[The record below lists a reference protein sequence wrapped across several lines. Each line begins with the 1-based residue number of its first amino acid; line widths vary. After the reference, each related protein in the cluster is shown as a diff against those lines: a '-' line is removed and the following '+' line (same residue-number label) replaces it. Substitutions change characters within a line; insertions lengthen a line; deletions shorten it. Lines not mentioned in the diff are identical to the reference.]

1 MYCSKCG
8 AENADHARFCG
19 KCGAELVQMPK
30 EESGEQTS
38 CAVEYTETQQAMEEE
53 EIKKLQEALDTEEI
67 QSVYGSDGTET
78 GEAPEDSV
86 LAGESADMDELND
99 EDAREAEQ
107 QAAKRRKRFRA
118 VAAAGISVVLIAGIT
133 TGVYFGMKDK
143 QEKTF
148 QTKIA
153 KADKYLEE
161 MEYEKAEELYLESI
175 KIDPKER
182 KSYEKLAEIY
192 TAQGKTEKAES
203 IMKKADQN
211 GAVAK
216 KPSGQDAAEPV
227 SPDKGTEGKDP
238 KPEEQKPA
246 GQKPSKE
253 EDEKKPS
260 KEEDKK
266 PSGEEQEKEEND
278 SDSKEEAK
286 AASLET
292 YVEKVLVPKYGTCSA
307 GTYESEYVTEDAAK
321 KIVQPERLEKQK
333 GVLASKLK
341 DFDGDGKKELLVLML
356 KTGEKDKTDQ
366 SKTCNNVYLQMYET
380 KDKGVKLAAEYL
392 ALPNVMGQ
400 AETERQGI
408 FLKES
413 GGKTYICGSTANQY
427 SLTVRAHAYGMFA
440 VTYDG
445 TFKEYTGTKGLITGE
460 AYEKEAADISA
471 KLGAIGLTETAK
483 RMKEHSELWFE
494 FDEAD
499 TEVLAEI
506 TTTEQN
512 GTKELNAFYET
523 YDPAALKPVERK
535 VTTKFGK
542 KETEAAAKRTA
553 ERLKKEQK
561 TEEAY
566 QGILDTYNEALLM
579 GASEVQES
587 PESYPEINPLL
598 VFLTETS
605 QGSSEI
611 VHTLYDID
619 ENGTKELLIGSRS
632 KDADAR
638 VVGIYCFDGA
648 DAKNMF
654 EDDTLA
660 ERSLLQIYQNGTIY
674 IYGSGGA
681 SYGIADFY
689 RIDGE
694 DAVIQ
699 TEEYTFDMDGH
710 PDRPYYNDSESLTKE
725 EFQKKLDNMGK
736 PVTGLEWKAL
746 SERITGETDAAKQA
760 EEAKKAEAAK
770 KAEEA
775 KKAEAEKAKKAEAE
789 KAKKDAEA
797 KKQAEEAK
805 KAEAEKEKEQQQTAQ
820 KDPGNSETQGNTES
834 QTNPQ
839 GEGAPAYSDQE
850 ILARLEE
857 YYAKGTADA
866 KGEEMTVVESE
877 GTESEYR
884 ASVRTNVPG
893 NATAT
898 QVLYEVTVD
907 KITGETTQKRVLTD
921 GQVVTFFLW
930 EK

>member
-19 KCGAELVQMPK
+19 KCGAELVRMP
-30 EESGEQTS
+30 EDQTE
-38 CAVEYTETQQAMEEE
+38 VIPEE

-67 QSVYGSDGTET
+67 QSVYGSDGTENM
-78 GEAPEDSV
+78 EAPENSV
-86 LAGESADMDELND
+86 PAGESEEMNALND
-99 EDAREAEQ
+99 EEARETEQ
-107 QAAKRRKRFRA
+107 QEAKRRKRFR
-118 VAAAGISVVLIAGIT
+118 VAAAVGISAVLIAGIT
-133 TGVYFGMKDK
+133 TGVYFGLKDK

-153 KADKYLEE
+153 MADKYLED

-192 TAQGKTEKAES
+192 TAQGKTKKAEL

-211 GAVAK
+211 DAVAK
-216 KPSGQDAAEPV
+216 KPSGQSAVEPV
-227 SPDKGTEGKDP
+227 SPDKDAEAKDP
-238 KPEEQKPA
+238 KPGEQKPTN
-246 GQKPSKE
+246 Q
-253 EDEKKPS
+253 KPS

-266 PSGEEQEKEEND
+266 PSDEEQEKEEND

-286 AASLET
+286 VASLET
-292 YVEKVLVPKYGTCSA
+292 YVEDVLVPKYGTCSA

-341 DFDGDGKKELLVLML
+341 DFDGDGEKELFVLML
-356 KTGEKDKTDQ
+356 KTGEKDKADQ

-460 AYEKEAADISA
+460 TYEKEAADIST
-471 KLGAIGLTETAK
+471 KLEKIGLIETAK

-523 YDPAALKPVERK
+523 YDPAALKSVVRK

-579 GASEVQES
+579 GAAEVQES
-587 PESYPEINPLL
+587 PENYPKINPLL
-598 VFLTETS
+598 VFLTETA
-605 QGSSEI
+605 QGKSEI
-611 VHTLYDID
+611 VYTLYDID

-632 KDADAR
+632 GGTDAR

-654 EDDTLA
+654 EDETLA

-710 PDRPYYNDSESLTKE
+710 SDQPYYNDSESLTKE

-746 SERITGETDAAKQA
+746 SERIAGETDAAKQA
-760 EEAKKAEAAK
+760 EEAKKAAAAK

-775 KKAEAEKAKKAEAE
+775 KKAEAEKVKKAETE

-805 KAEAEKEKEQQQTAQ
+805 KTEAEKEKEQQQTAE

-850 ILARLEE
+850 ILAKLEE

-866 KGEEMTVVESE
+866 KGEEMIVLESE

-884 ASVRTNVPG
+884 ATVRTNVPG

-921 GQVVTFFLW
+921 GQIVTFFLW
-930 EK
+930 KK

>member
-99 EDAREAEQ
+99 EEHREAEQ

-143 QEKTF
+143 QEKHF

-238 KPEEQKPA
+238 KPGEQ
-246 GQKPSKE
+246 
-253 EDEKKPS
+253 KPS

-278 SDSKEEAK
+278 SESKEEAK

-292 YVEKVLVPKYGTCSA
+292 YVEEVLVPKYGTCSA
-307 GTYESEYVTEDAAK
+307 GTYKSEYVTEDVAK

-356 KTGEKDKTDQ
+356 KTGEKDKADQ

-460 AYEKEAADISA
+460 TYEKEAADISA

-542 KETEAAAKRTA
+542 KK
-553 ERLKKEQK
+553 QK
-561 TEEAY
+561 
-566 QGILDTYNEALLM
+566 QLQNE
-579 GASEVQES
+579 
-587 PESYPEINPLL
+587 P
-598 VFLTETS
+598 
-605 QGSSEI
+605 
-611 VHTLYDID
+611 
-619 ENGTKELLIGSRS
+619 RS
-632 KDADAR
+632 
-638 VVGIYCFDGA
+638 G
-648 DAKNMF
+648 
-654 EDDTLA
+654 
-660 ERSLLQIYQNGTIY
+660 
-674 IYGSGGA
+674 
-681 SYGIADFY
+681 
-689 RIDGE
+689 
-694 DAVIQ
+694 
-699 TEEYTFDMDGH
+699 
-710 PDRPYYNDSESLTKE
+710 
-725 EFQKKLDNMGK
+725 
-736 PVTGLEWKAL
+736 
-746 SERITGETDAAKQA
+746 
-760 EEAKKAEAAK
+760 
-770 KAEEA
+770 
-775 KKAEAEKAKKAEAE
+775 
-789 KAKKDAEA
+789 
-797 KKQAEEAK
+797 
-805 KAEAEKEKEQQQTAQ
+805 
-820 KDPGNSETQGNTES
+820 
-834 QTNPQ
+834 
-839 GEGAPAYSDQE
+839 
-850 ILARLEE
+850 
-857 YYAKGTADA
+857 
-866 KGEEMTVVESE
+866 
-877 GTESEYR
+877 
-884 ASVRTNVPG
+884 
-893 NATAT
+893 
-898 QVLYEVTVD
+898 
-907 KITGETTQKRVLTD
+907 
-921 GQVVTFFLW
+921 
-930 EK
+930 